1 MTATADKMQNH
12 CNHAP
17 KQSEIYIRYIKNT
30 DETEKDNMK
39 KRSGKE
45 TEVIEDTADT
55 LTQDSVENDIESSEN
70 EEEIVEE
77 TVEEKLERE
86 RDELKNQVMRMA
98 AEMEN
103 LRKRSQREKN
113 DMVDFANERLLFQML
128 PVLDDLTNALKSV
141 DEKTEFKTFLSG
153 IEMIYKKTVRLFEN
167 ASVKEM
173 EDPIGQPFDV
183 DKHDA
188 VLAMPS
194 EYPEG
199 DVCQLAQPGYMMK
212 SKVLR
217 HAKVVTSQGQ
227 PTE

>member
-1 MTATADKMQNH
+1 MLCSSVKT
-12 CNHAP
+12 
-17 KQSEIYIRYIKNT
+17 IRDLPQTNIKNS
-30 DETEKDNMK
+30 DKTEKDNMK
-39 KRSGKE
+39 KRSEKE
-45 TEVIEDTADT
+45 TEVIEDTQDT
-55 LTQDSVENDIESSEN
+55 PTQDSVENDVESSDGV
-70 EEEIVEE
+70 VEE
-77 TVEEKLERE
+77 TVTEKLERE
-86 RDELKNQVMRMA
+86 RDELKNQLMRTV

-128 PVLDDLTNALKSV
+128 PVLDDLTTALKSV

-199 DVCQLAQPGYMMK
+199 EVCQLAQPGYMMK
-212 SKVLR
+212 TKVLR

-227 PTE
+227 ATE

>member
-1 MTATADKMQNH
+1 MADKAAKSKSLRSSSKSIKDLYN
-12 CNHAP
+12 
-17 KQSEIYIRYIKNT
+17 RYIKNS

-39 KRSGKE
+39 ESSDKE
-45 TEVIEDTADT
+45 TEVIEDAEDMINQDTAGKDA
-55 LTQDSVENDIESSEN
+55 ESSEK
-70 EEEIVEE
+70 EEVVVEE
-77 TVEEKLERE
+77 TVTEKLERE
-86 RDELKNQVMRMA
+86 RDELKDKLMRMA

-113 DMVDFANERLLFQML
+113 DMVDFANERLLFNLL
-128 PVLDDLTNALKSV
+128 PVLDDLSTALKSV

-153 IEMIYKKTVRLFEN
+153 VEMIYKKTVRLFEN

-173 EDPIGQPFDV
+173 EDPVGQPFDV

-188 VLAMPS
+188 VLAMAS

-199 DVCQLAQPGYMMK
+199 EVCQLAQPGYMMK

>member
-1 MTATADKMQNH
+1 MADKTAKSKSMRSSSKTIKDLYNT
-12 CNHAP
+12 
-17 KQSEIYIRYIKNT
+17 YIKNS

-39 KRSGKE
+39 ERSEKE
-45 TEVIEDTADT
+45 TEVIDNSADMLNQDTD
-55 LTQDSVENDIESSEN
+55 SSEN
-70 EEEIVEE
+70 KEVVVEE
-77 TVEEKLERE
+77 TVTEKLERE
-86 RDELKNQVMRMA
+86 RDELKDKVMRMA

-113 DMVDFANERLLFQML
+113 EMVDYANERLLFNLL
-128 PVLDDLTNALKSV
+128 PVLDDLSTALKSV

-194 EYPEG
+194 EYPDGE
-199 DVCQLAQPGYMMK
+199 VCQLAQPGYMMK

-217 HAKVVTSQGQ
+217 HAKVVTSQG
-227 PTE
+227 PATK